1 MRTSWAAQA
10 HTHVTVNAEGV
21 LKLSHSIY
29 STSVY
34 WLLTKQPVLCQ
45 TLPTQLWSKQ
55 SWPVLMEFMGD
66 CRRHHSGYSPRMWLC
81 CCAKCWDVEI
91 HRLKE
96 SMTNQDKRSSQRAQE
111 SDTFSPKST
120 STDIKG
126 RSNRREAPDLALLRT
141 WTAKKQ
147 PRVVAATGSS
157 RLRLGSHQGS
167 NQGVP
172 DWRSLSLCNLV
183 FQQTNLK
190 YEL

>member
-1 MRTSWAAQA
+1 MLKGSLSS
-10 HTHVTVNAEGV
+10 VTQYTQH
-21 LKLSHSIY
+21 LF
-29 STSVY
+29 VY

-81 CCAKCWDVEI
+81 CCAKCWDVKI

-96 SMTNQDKRSSQRAQE
+96 SMTNQDNRSSQRAQE

-147 PRVVAATGSS
+147 PRGVAATGSS

-167 NQGVP
+167 NQGAP